1 MTSNTLDYLDDI
13 EIYVES
19 SDLDAMINWLTGA
32 LGEFQL
38 RSQSKKGCKFM
49 FTHQG
54 QPGDGMIVLN
64 AGRTGFTS
72 IWLNTRTTPW
82 ANDVEFARAAF
93 AALGATVRCNESA
106 WSKGDDPDRW
116 LQING
121 QGEKVIQWVTE
132 ES

>member
-1 MTSNTLDYLDDI
+1 MTNNTLDYLDDI

-19 SDLDAMINWLTGA
+19 KELETMINWLGTQ
-32 LGEFQL
+32 LGEFQV
-38 RSQSKKGCKFM
+38 RSQSKKGCKFR
-49 FTHQG
+49 FTHDG
-54 QPGDGMIVLN
+54 ADGEGMIVLN

-82 ANDVEFARAAF
+82 TDDVDFARAAH

-116 LQING
+116 LQIDDK
-121 QGEKVIQWVTE
+121 GENVIQWVTE
-132 ES
+132 E